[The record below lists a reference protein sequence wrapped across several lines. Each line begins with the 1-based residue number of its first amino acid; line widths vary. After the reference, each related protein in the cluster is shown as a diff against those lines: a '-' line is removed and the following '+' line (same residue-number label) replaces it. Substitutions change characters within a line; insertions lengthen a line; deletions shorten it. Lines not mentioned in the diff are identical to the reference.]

1 VKHSRDDL
9 EARLR
14 RDAATVRRDAQP
26 GATLH
31 HHIMARLTSTAMAPA
46 PPRAVRL
53 PAQLLLAVALVLA
66 VAVGVYVGAN
76 RLTPGPAT
84 HRPTTPTSPVP
95 APSAGA
101 LAPGTYF
108 LANPYLGGNPALDC
122 SHGCS
127 AYKRIIFTLP
137 AGWSISDGLVY
148 KHKDLPGEVAFS
160 AWTVDQVY
168 ADPCHWQGSTLSPL
182 DLAGPPGPKDGGLAN
197 QALRGPLPR
206 ALIPV
211 TLRAV
216 DASGLSYPMTAL
228 RIDLSVPATLDIATC
243 DKGQFRSWTVW
254 EVPDGANSHHVSGQL
269 DTVYQIEVDRRP
281 LVIDA
286 SHRPGT
292 SEADLAELQSILAS
306 MIIDRS

>member
-1 VKHSRDDL
+1 MRARDDL

-14 RDAATVRRDAQP
+14 RDADTVRRAAQP

-31 HHIMARLTSTAMAPA
+31 HHIMARLTSTALSSPTPWAS
-46 PPRAVRL
+46 RL
-53 PAQLLLAVALVLA
+53 PAQVLLAIALVVA
-66 VAVGVYVGAN
+66 VAVGVYLSGN
-76 RLTPGPAT
+76 RLTSPAS
-84 HRPTTPTSPVP
+84 HAPTAPKSPVP
-95 APSAGA
+95 VPTVGA

-108 LANPYLGGNPALDC
+108 LANPYRGGNPALTC
-122 SHGCS
+122 LHGC
-127 AYKRIIFTLP
+127 AWYKRIIFTLP

-148 KHKDLPGEVAFS
+148 KHKGQPGEVAFS

-168 ADPCHWQGSTLSPL
+168 ADPCHWQRSALSPL
-182 DLAGPPGPKDGGLAN
+182 DLRLPPGPQDGGLAN

-206 ALIPV
+206 ALTPV
-211 TLRAV
+211 TMSFV
-216 DASGLSYPMTAL
+216 DGSGLSFPTNTV

-269 DTVYQIEVDRRP
+269 DAVYQIDVDRRP